1 MSHITVKQIYLAA
14 IIVFVLTACVSQQEM
29 TAPEIVA
36 SPTSTLA
43 PSPTSTPTVSLSP
56 QPTKVGGSSGLIISD
71 REGGMGRYIGVS
83 NVESGEEKILISEE
97 ELRDL
102 LPEDR
107 FTDSVHFSED
117 YEPTLEMYLSP
128 DLRKIYTFV
137 CVKLDARLR
146 CLYEY
151 YIYDIQK
158 KTLVQL
164 QVPADLIGVEW
175 EWSPDSVRLV
185 GAGWMYDTMNI
196 LGRRYTMFYV
206 INNDGTNI
214 KPLIPVS
221 SFFGTNFAW
230 NWDGNSFYPLTYY
243 TNFQAVDLENAG
255 VENIAINGLKTDDII
270 ECLAFSPANEKV
282 VFAVIRETQE
292 GYYWLYSANSDFSN
306 ATLVSEFGTQ
316 LRFGCELTWSPN
328 GEFIRLNLPY
338 QASEYESLYE
348 PLDMVFD
355 VQSWTSV
362 EIPKDPRTYHEWK
375 KSGDFENP
383 YIFICGWA
391 PDGGLVYSKET
402 VNILNLSN
410 SAEVVLE
417 ELVGCPKLWLQEEL
431 PYELAEGYSILDACH
446 PGDGIVDEPDA
457 TPFLSYFDIQEINS
471 SLEGEILTVEIKLK
485 AISDDLSVYMN
496 TDSDFLNG
504 WDVEIDLD
512 NNVLSGAYFS
522 GMEYVFSVYVWNGS
536 DGKSPEVKGILKKH
550 IASGQ
555 DFLEYSRAGKIEV
568 ELIPETQT
576 IKLTGKVPGITENS
590 RLVFRSK
597 IIEIRGD
604 FPFITGDEIC
614 K

>member
-1 MSHITVKQIYLAA
+1 MSHNTVKQIYLAT
-14 IIVFVLTACVSQQEM
+14 IIVLVLTACVSQQGT
-29 TAPEIVA
+29 TAPEIAA
-36 SPTSTLA
+36 SPTSTPA
-43 PSPTSTPTVSLSP
+43 PSSTSTPTVSPSP
-56 QPTKVGGSSGLIISD
+56 QPTKIGGSSGLIISD
-71 REGGMGRYIGVS
+71 ITGLYIGRYYGVF
-83 NVESGEEKILISEE
+83 NVESGEEKILISEG
-97 ELRDL
+97 ELKAL

-107 FTDSVHFSED
+107 FTESVYFSRD

-137 CVKLDARLR
+137 CVKLDARHR

-151 YIYDIQK
+151 YIYNIQE

-164 QVPADLIGVEW
+164 QVPADLTGVDW
-175 EWSPDSVRLV
+175 QWSPDSARLV
-185 GAGWMYDTMNI
+185 GAGWAYDGNY
-196 LGRRYTMFYV
+196 LSRRYTMFYV

-214 KPLIPVS
+214 KPLIPVTN
-221 SFFGTNFAW
+221 FDTNFAW

-243 TNFQAVDLENAG
+243 ANFQAVDLENAG

-270 ECLAFSPANEKV
+270 ECLAFSPDNEKV
-282 VFAVIRETQE
+282 IFAVIRETQE

-306 ATLVSEFGTQ
+306 ATLVSEFDTQ
-316 LRFGCELTWSPN
+316 LRAGCELIWSPD
-328 GEFIRLNLPY
+328 GEFIRINLPY
-338 QASEYESLYE
+338 QAIPGGSKYE

-355 VQSWTSV
+355 AQSWASV
-362 EIPKDPRTYHEWK
+362 EIPKDPRTFEEWS

-383 YIFICGWA
+383 YTFICGWA

-410 SAEVVLE
+410 STEGRLKVPS
-417 ELVGCPKLWLQEEL
+417 CPNLWLQEEL
-431 PYELAEGYSILDACH
+431 PYELADGYSIPDACH
-446 PGDGIVDEPDA
+446 PGDGIVDEPDV
-457 TPFLSYFDIQEINS
+457 TPILSYFDIQEITS

-485 AISDDLSVYMN
+485 TISDNLSVYMN
-496 TDSDFLNG
+496 NDSDVLNG

-512 NNVLSGAYFS
+512 NNVLSGDYSS
-522 GMEYVFSVYVWNGS
+522 GMEYNFNVVVWNGS
-536 DGKSPEVKGILKKH
+536 DGKSPEVKGTLEKH
-550 IASGQ
+550 YASGP
-555 DFLEYSRAGKIEV
+555 DFVEYGRAGKIEV

-597 IIEIRGD
+597 IIEIRQGNY
-604 FPFITGDEIC
+604 FMTSDEVC